1 MIKVEDKFLVNII
14 KMRQK
19 VLFRAQNKGLIL
31 FFLCFFK

>member
-19 VLFRAQNKGLIL
+19 VLFRLKT
-31 FFLCFFK
+31 KD